1 MPSTPVPT
9 AGASHRSRLRLIVIQ
24 TLVFSLL
31 ATLGVRLYYLQVIS
45 GESYQGKAA
54 SQSVRE
60 IVVQPQRG
68 LVVDA
73 MGRPLVTNRLTWV
86 VSMDRTLLGRMSAAD
101 RAELLSRTSEA
112 IGVDVAAI
120 ETKLVLCGD
129 AGAVAGECWNGS
141 PYQPVPI
148 ARDVKEGAALRI
160 LEQPEDFPGVV
171 VDRQSLRQY
180 PAPYGINAAHVL
192 GYLSPITKEELES
205 AEDAGDSSVNGASVV
220 GRAGVEKEYDEWLR
234 GQPGYDQVAVDSQGR
249 VREDVSG
256 LEAQPGDTLVTSIDA
271 KVQSVVEEQLAA
283 MIAKQRSTR
292 DPVTKRNF
300 EADSGAAVVMEAKT
314 GRIVAMASQPTYDP
328 SVWVGGITD
337 KQLQRLY
344 SEAAGTP
351 LLARSFQGQF
361 APGSTWKPFM
371 TVGALTHGYA
381 PSTVLGCPSA
391 VQIGNRPFRNHES
404 AAYGSIG
411 FAKALEVSCNTFFFQ
426 VGMNFWQK
434 YGSDPDDVDAKDP
447 LVEEAERFGFGER
460 TGVDLPG
467 EASGRVADRKWKR
480 AYYESMKDYYCGIAD
495 KPQDDD
501 TSDFVY
507 RFSREFCV
515 EGWKYRLPDA
525 ANFAIGQG
533 DTIVT
538 PLQLARGYA
547 AIANGGTLWEPRV
560 GKAIVSPE
568 GEVIRE
574 IEPQKDR
581 KLKIPASVLRYV
593 DEALQGVASR
603 GTMNWKLA
611 GFPLDKVAIRAKT
624 GSAEVYG
631 KQSTGWVASYTE
643 DYVVVMMMS
652 QGGTGSGSTGDG
664 IRAIWEALY
673 GVDGDQVDL
682 DRAAIPGGRPPAQLP
697 TFGDDGSILPPAR
710 ATSAKKGE

>member
-1 MPSTPVPT
+1 MAAPAT
-9 AGASHRSRLRLIVIQ
+9 GASHRSRLRLIVIQ

-31 ATLGVRLYYLQVIS
+31 ATLGARLYYLQVIS
-45 GESYQGKAA
+45 GERYQGKAA

-68 LVVDA
+68 LIVDA

-86 VSMDRTLLGRMSAAD
+86 VSLDRTLLGKMSVAD
-101 RAELLSRTSEA
+101 RAELLDRTGDA
-112 IGVDVAAI
+112 IGMAVPAI
-120 ETKLVLCGD
+120 EAKLLLCGD
-129 AGAVAGECWNGS
+129 DGAVAGKCWNGS

-148 ARDVKEGAALRI
+148 AQDVKEGAALRI

-171 VDRQSLRQY
+171 VDRQTVRQY
-180 PAPYGINAAHVL
+180 PAPYGINAAHLL
-192 GYLSPITKEELES
+192 GYLSPITKDELDS
-205 AEDAGDSSVNGASVV
+205 AEDSGDSSVNGASVV

-234 GQPGYDQVAVDSQGR
+234 GQPGYDQVAVDSKGR

-283 MIAKQRSTR
+283 MIAKQRATR

-328 SVWVGGITD
+328 SVWVGGITP
-337 KQLQRLY
+337 KQLKRLY
-344 SEAAGTP
+344 SKAAGTP

-371 TVGALTHGYA
+371 TVGALPHGYS

-391 VQIGNRPFRNHES
+391 VQIGNRAFHNHES
-404 AAYGSIG
+404 SAHGSIT
-411 FAKALEVSCNTFFFQ
+411 FARALEVSCNTFFYQ
-426 VGMNFWQK
+426 VGMHFWQK
-434 YGSDPDDVDAKDP
+434 FGSDPDDDDAKDP
-447 LVEEAERFGFGER
+447 LVEQAERFGFGSR

-480 AYYESMKDYYCGIAD
+480 SYYESMKDYYCGIAK
-495 KPQDDD
+495 KPQDGK

-507 RFSREFCV
+507 KFSREFCV

-538 PLQLARGYA
+538 PLQLARGYGA
-547 AIANGGTLWEPRV
+547 LANGGTLWEPRV
-560 GKAIVSPE
+560 GKAIVSPD
-568 GEVIRE
+568 GKVIRE
-574 IEPQKDR
+574 IEPKKER
-581 KLKIPASVLRYV
+581 RLKVPASVLRYV
-593 DEALQGVASR
+593 DEALQGVATR
-603 GTMNWKLA
+603 GTMNWKLQ
-611 GFPLDKVAIRAKT
+611 GFPLDQVQIRAKT

-631 KQSTGWVASYTE
+631 KQSTGWVASYTK

-673 GVDGDQVDL
+673 GVDGEGVDPGK
-682 DRAAIPGGRPPAQLP
+682 AAIPGVTPPARLP

-710 ATSAKKGE
+710 VKGGE

>member
-1 MPSTPVPT
+1 MT
-9 AGASHRSRLRLIVIQ
+9 AASHRSQLRLIVLQ

-31 ATLGVRLYYLQVIS
+31 ATLGARLYYLQVVS
-45 GESYQGKAA
+45 GEEYQGQAA

-86 VSMDRTLLGRMSAAD
+86 VSMDRTLIGKMSEAD
-101 RAELLSRTSEA
+101 RAELLARTARAVGMKVPRIS
-112 IGVDVAAI
+112 GR
-120 ETKLVLCGD
+120 LLLCGD
-129 AGAVAGECWNGS
+129 EGAVAGECWNGS

-148 ARDVKEGAALRI
+148 AQDVKETAALRI

-171 VDRQSLRQY
+171 VDRQSVRQY
-180 PAPYGINAAHVL
+180 PAPYGINAAHLL
-192 GYLSPITKEELES
+192 GYLSPITKDELEA
-205 AEDAGDSSVNGASVV
+205 AEDEGDSSVNGASVV
-220 GRAGVEKEYDEWLR
+220 GRAGVEKEYDEFLR
-234 GQPGYDQVAVDSQGR
+234 GQPGYQQVAVDSRGR
-249 VREDVSG
+249 VRQDVSD
-256 LEAQPGDTLVTSIDA
+256 LAAQPGDTLVTSIDA
-271 KVQSVVEEQLAA
+271 HVQAVVEEQLAK
-283 MIAKQRSTR
+283 MIRTQRATR

-300 EADSGAAVVMEAKT
+300 EADSGAAVVMEART

-337 KQLQRLY
+337 KQLERLY

-351 LLARSFQGQF
+351 LLSRAFQGQF

-371 TVGALTHGYA
+371 SVGALTHGYR
-381 PSTVLGCPSA
+381 TDTILGCPSA
-391 VQIGNRPFRNHES
+391 VQIGNRAFHNHES
-404 AAYGSIG
+404 GAYGSID
-411 FAKALEVSCNTFFFQ
+411 FARALEVSCNTFFYQ
-426 VGMNFWQK
+426 VGMHFWQEL
-434 YGSDPDDVDAKDP
+434 GSDPDDVDAKDP
-447 LVEEAERFGFGER
+447 LVSEAEEFGFGER

-467 EASGRVADRKWKR
+467 EASGRVADRKWKK

-495 KPQDDD
+495 KPQGRK

-507 RFSREFCV
+507 KFSREFCI
-515 EGWKYRLPDA
+515 EGWKYKITDS

-547 AIANGGTLWEPRV
+547 AISNGGTLWEPRV
-560 GKAIVSPE
+560 GKAIVSPD

-574 IEPQKDR
+574 IAPKKERD
-581 KLKIPASVLRYV
+581 LKIPKRVLTYV
-593 DEALQGVASR
+593 DQALQGVASR
-603 GTMNWKLA
+603 GTMAWKLG
-611 GFPLDKVAIRAKT
+611 GFPLDEVTIRAKT

-631 KQSTGWVASYTE
+631 KQSTGWVASYTK
-643 DYVVVMMMS
+643 DYVVVMMIS
-652 QGGTGSGSTGDG
+652 QAGTGSGSTGEG
-664 IRAIWEALY
+664 VRAIWEALY
-673 GVDGDQVDL
+673 GIDGEKVDE
-682 DRAAIPGGRPPAQLP
+682 DRAAIPGVTQPATLP

-710 ATSAKKGE
+710 KER